1 MEIKEYLKKKFN
13 AKFKTSG
20 DTEVLIQFLY
30 YEGIKNI
37 HKLEGMWSFIL
48 FNIASEKTIIC
59 RDRFG
64 EKNLYYF
71 KDKKEIHF
79 CSEITEIIKN
89 LKLKEFNLDYISKY
103 LFCSYRYLFLKP
115 NSI

>member
-1 MEIKEYLKKKFN
+1 
-13 AKFKTSG
+13 
-20 DTEVLIQFLY
+20 
-30 YEGIKNI
+30 
-37 HKLEGMWSFIL
+37 MWSFIL

-79 CSEITEIIKN
+79 CSEIAALIKN

-103 LFCSYRYLFLKP
+103 LFCSYRYLFSKNQTLYKNIKFVEPGTYIIVDKNQKLK
-115 NSI
+115 NLIILRN